1 MGRIATALAW
11 SRPEEPNPIAVIL
24 LDVDRFKVVNESLGH
39 AAGDRLLQAIGQR
52 LSGAVRTYDTVAR
65 FGGDMFAVLLP
76 GPADRDDA
84 RDVADR
90 ILAEMKAPFDIQGRI
105 WFISASM
112 GIAVGAP
119 GRTTPGDIMREAELA
134 LVRAKADAS
143 LHYAVF
149 DPSMSRDTLERV
161 DLESD
166 LRAALEANEL
176 SVMYQPI
183 VDLRSERI
191 VAFEALARWRHPT
204 RGCVPPSAFI
214 AVAEETGLILPLGR
228 IVLETAC
235 AQAAEWRRTWP
246 ARRLGM
252 SVNLSP
258 RQFNQP
264 DLVAM
269 IDEILESTGLP
280 ATRLELEI
288 TESIAM
294 DQSEAGVRALQELR
308 KRGIRIVL
316 DDFGTGY
323 SSLSYLRT
331 LPIDQVKID
340 RSFVTDLE
348 HEDANAAI
356 VQAVVSLAHGLGF
369 EVVAEGIETPAQLD
383 RLRVLGVDLGQGF
396 NWSPAVTSDRAEA
409 LLRRGVSCRAGR
421 RPTSRVRPIVL
432 EGGAGRR
439 RPSGGRRAAAAG
451 RGTG

>member
-1 MGRIATALAW
+1 
-11 SRPEEPNPIAVIL
+11 
-24 LDVDRFKVVNESLGH
+24 
-39 AAGDRLLQAIGQR
+39 
-52 LSGAVRTYDTVAR
+52 
-65 FGGDMFAVLLP
+65 
-76 GPADRDDA
+76 
-84 RDVADR
+84 
-90 ILAEMKAPFDIQGRI
+90 
-105 WFISASM
+105 
-112 GIAVGAP
+112 
-119 GRTTPGDIMREAELA
+119 
-134 LVRAKADAS
+134 
-143 LHYAVF
+143 
-149 DPSMSRDTLERV
+149 
-161 DLESD
+161 
-166 LRAALEANEL
+166 
-176 SVMYQPI
+176 
-183 VDLRSERI
+183 
-191 VAFEALARWRHPT
+191 
-204 RGCVPPSAFI
+204 
-214 AVAEETGLILPLGR
+214 
-228 IVLETAC
+228 
-235 AQAAEWRRTWP
+235 
-246 ARRLGM
+246 M

-294 DQSEAGVRALQELR
+294 DHSEAGVRALQELR

-331 LPIDQVKID
+331 WPIDQVKID

-396 NWSPAVTSDRAEA
+396 NWSPAVTSDRADG
-409 LLRRGVSCRAGR
+409 LLRRGVSSRAGR
-421 RPTSRVRPIVL
+421 RPSNRVRPIVL
-432 EGGAGRR
+432 EGGAARR